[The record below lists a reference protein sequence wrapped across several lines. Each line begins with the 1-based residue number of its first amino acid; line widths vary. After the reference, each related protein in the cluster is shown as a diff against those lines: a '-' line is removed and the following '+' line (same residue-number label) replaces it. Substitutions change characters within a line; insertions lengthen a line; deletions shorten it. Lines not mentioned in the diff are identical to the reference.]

1 MNMNVKPLS
10 IAILLLLSGCQSLS
24 DYQRPATN
32 LPDQYRTQ
40 DALGSQTTS
49 VVNNAPDWW
58 QPLISI
64 QLQQAL
70 NEAIHNNLS
79 LQASE
84 KALAQANAFY
94 QAQQAGF
101 NTPKVDAT
109 VTGQTLRANPSSLGQ
124 QGAGREFELYQVGLT
139 AKYQF
144 DLSGSQQQTL
154 KALAA
159 KTDYQHWQL
168 RANQHNLIGQWL
180 LTAVLIA
187 KADAQSQATQD
198 IIALQAQQLSIA
210 QQREKLGI
218 GQEIDVIALQTQLAQ
233 TQSTLPALIKQQQ
246 QLTHLLAALSGSSA
260 STLSLSTIQLSDFV
274 LPTTQAL
281 TLPSQLIQQRPDILA
296 SEALVKAAHAEHGL
310 SLTRYYPNITLSAS
324 TGSQALT
331 TAALCG
337 SGTAIWSLMTQVTQP
352 LFDASLP
359 EQERAA
365 LLGFEAASLR
375 YQQVVIDAMRQ
386 VADSLSAIE
395 QDQHTLTHLN
405 QAEKSAQLLITIT
418 DKQYQLGTAS
428 YLQLLSAQQQL
439 ALIRLQRI
447 QLNAQQLI
455 NHINLALALGR

>member
-1 MNMNVKPLS
+1 MAQQIRESLHLTVYTRSAMESILIGKLIATSAKQIGMFLAILS
-10 IAILLLLSGCQSLS
+10 IVSAAIVAFIIYTLTMDKIREIAVLKLIGT
-24 DYQRPATN
+24 RN
-32 LPDQYRTQ
+32 RTI
-40 DALGSQTTS
+40 ALMI
-49 VVNNAPDWW
+49 V
-58 QPLISI
+58 
-64 QLQQAL
+64 QQAL
-70 NEAIHNNLS
+70 ALGIIGFMVGKVVATFAAPNFPKYVLLIPQDSLIGFVALMIICLLASSVAIRM
-79 LQASE
+79 
-84 KALAQANAFY
+84 AL
-94 QAQQAGF
+94 
-101 NTPKVDAT
+101 KVD
-109 VTGQTLRANPSSLGQ
+109 P
-124 QGAGREFELYQVGLT
+124 
-139 AKYQF
+139 
-144 DLSGSQQQTL
+144 
-154 KALAA
+154 A
-159 KTDYQHWQL
+159 KTDYQHWQMQ
-168 RANQHNLIGQWL
+168 ATQHSLIGQWL
-180 LTAVLIA
+180 LTAVLIV
-187 KADAQSQATQD
+187 KADAQSQATQE
-198 IIALQAQQLSIA
+198 IIALQEQQLSIA
-210 QQREKLGI
+210 QQRERLGI

-260 STLSLSTIQLSDFV
+260 STFKLSSLTLSDFV
-274 LPTTQAL
+274 LPTTQTL

-331 TAALCG
+331 TTALFG

-375 YQQVVIDAMRQ
+375 YQQVILDAMRQ

-395 QDQHTLTHLN
+395 QDQHTLMHLN
-405 QAEKSAQLLITIT
+405 QAEKSAQMLITIT

-439 ALIRLQRI
+439 AQIRLQRI

-455 NHINLALALGR
+455 NHINLALALG